1 MASCAQ
7 TGDSTALILPY
18 ANKLCMQLFLEQ
30 LSRDNYDHQVILQVD
45 GAAWHTSS
53 KLNIPGNIHF
63 IFQPPYSPELN
74 PMEAVWD
81 YIKEN
86 FFRNRFFESMQA
98 LENYLCVVVKNLM
111 KEKNVIKSIVEYPF
125 IKNACSNAI

>member
-1 MASCAQ
+1 
-7 TGDSTALILPY
+7 
-18 ANKLCMQLFLEQ
+18 MQLFLEQ
-30 LSRDNYDHQVILQVD
+30 LSHDNSDHQVILQVD
-45 GAAWHTSS
+45 GASWHTSS
-53 KLNIPGNIHF
+53 KLSIPSNIHL

-86 FFRNRFFESMQA
+86 FFRNRFFKSMQA
-98 LENYLCVVVKNLM
+98 LEDHLCVVVKNLM
-111 KEKNVIKSIVEYPF
+111 KEKNVIKSIIEYPF